1 MSLIEHKDGTATLS
15 KERHMVLLE
24 STWELTALSELLPT
38 LTSKESAEASRASY
52 QVRCIASRIKELASI
67 QMAGLGD
74 DAEKTEDLKQR
85 LEVSG

>member
-1 MSLIEHKDGTATLS
+1 MSLTEHKDGSATLS
-15 KERHMVLLE
+15 EARHKVLLE
-24 STWELTALSELLPT
+24 STWELTALAELLPT
-38 LTSKESAEASRASY
+38 LTSNESPEALRVGY
-52 QVRCIASRIKELASI
+52 QVRCISSRIKELASI